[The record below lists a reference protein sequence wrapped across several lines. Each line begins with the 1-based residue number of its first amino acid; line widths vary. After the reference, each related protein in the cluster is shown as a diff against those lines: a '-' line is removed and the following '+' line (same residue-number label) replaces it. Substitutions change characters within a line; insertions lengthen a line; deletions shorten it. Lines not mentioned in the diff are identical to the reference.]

1 MAVRL
6 AVDMNLFD
14 AIAEASRSAERPFN
28 VQDLCDETALDPLL
42 VGKLRCIGPFSLS
55 WRVFT
60 VTGRIIRF
68 LAAMGVIKQVDCNS
82 YTQTP
87 LAAAYVSNSPLS
99 AAVIHR

>member
-42 VGKLRCIGPFSLS
+42 VG
-55 WRVFT
+55 
-60 VTGRIIRF
+60 RIIRF